1 MEIGMPKYLTLTKE
15 DREKYVA
22 QPWPVE
28 REQRIAEAKERIVD
42 VARVWA
48 TGYSGGSFNLIDAV
62 RELEEAEK

>member
-1 MEIGMPKYLTLTKE
+1 MTKITTE
-15 DREKYVA
+15 EVDALLSRTALRMREA
-22 QPWPVE
+22 E
-28 REQRIAEAKERIVD
+28 REARILQAKERIVE

>member
-1 MEIGMPKYLTLTKE
+1 MTRITTEQIDTLIARSMAAE
-15 DREKYVA
+15 RA
-22 QPWPVE
+22 AE
-28 REQRIAEAKERIVD
+28 REARIAEAKDRIVE

>member
-1 MEIGMPKYLTLTKE
+1 MTSNYKITFGEMLSMVDKREAEILH
-15 DREKYVA
+15 
-22 QPWPVE
+22 
-28 REQRIAEAKERIVD
+28 EQRISAAKERIVE